1 MRIMTLG
8 ACALV
13 SSTCAFAQGL
23 DPQDGRWRGS
33 IGAGL
38 SLTDGNTRSQSLNVD
53 AAAARATAEDRWSL
67 TGKALY
73 GRSEGETS
81 ANQVRLGTRYDRNL
95 SAHLFGFI
103 GATAERDPIAELSSR
118 LQGDTGIGYKIVDT
132 PELRWNVFGGA
143 GYVRERYTVPRLVEG
158 TLVEGDRYATA
169 LFGEE
174 SAHKFTDTLSARQ
187 RFVVYPNLR
196 RSGEYRAD
204 LDAGLAVALTNT
216 LGLNVG
222 LTMRHDTAA
231 AAGTKQTDTLLT
243 TGVTYK
249 FE

>member
-1 MRIMTLG
+1 MRLLSAG
-8 ACALV
+8 AWALV
-13 SSTCAFAQGL
+13 STTCAFAQGL

-53 AAAARATAEDRWSL
+53 AAAARATADDRWSL

-73 GRSEGETS
+73 GRSEGATS
-81 ANQVRLGTRYDRNL
+81 ANQVRLGTRYDRNW
-95 SAHLFGFI
+95 SAHLFGFV
-103 GATAERDPIAELSSR
+103 GAIAERDPIAELASR
-118 LQGDTGIGYKIVDT
+118 VQVDSGVGYKLADT
-132 PELRWNVFGGA
+132 ASLRWNVFGGA
-143 GYVRERYTVPRLVEG
+143 GYVRERYTAPRSVEG
-158 TLVEGDRYATA
+158 TSTEGDRYVT
-169 LFGEE
+169 LLLGEE
-174 SAHKFTDTLSARQ
+174 SSHKFTDTLSARQ

-204 LDAGLAVALTNT
+204 LDAGLVVALTNT

-222 LTMRHDTAA
+222 LTMRHDSAA